1 MNHHT
6 ILIQHVCIFH
16 SSRTHLSACLAIY
29 SSSVH
34 SDSEDGKVESAVNF
48 SYLEQAGKNGVAREL
63 AYGTMATPVYVH
75 VLTREILRINLLS
88 LAIKESIQVGHFK
101 VFQNR
106 VY

>member
-1 MNHHT
+1 MSVFSILLVPIYQPAWPSIHQASTLTARTGKLSQQSISHT
-6 ILIQHVCIFH
+6 W
-16 SSRTHLSACLAIY
+16 SRR
-29 SSSVH
+29 
-34 SDSEDGKVESAVNF
+34 
-48 SYLEQAGKNGVAREL
+48 GKNGVAREL
-63 AYGTMATPVYVH
+63 AYGTMATPVNRYVYVH